1 MSSIE
6 ESIFFLSSQTPNT
19 IYNNSKKS
27 NMTSLI
33 KENIYDNNNED
44 DNLFCFIKELA
55 INNDLPLPNKEKDF
69 GINNINILFS
79 KNNSEMQYKDK
90 YDKNMLKNIFSII
103 SKYNH

>member
-1 MSSIE
+1 MLSIE
-6 ESIFFLSSQTPNT
+6 ESIYFLSSQTP
-19 IYNNSKKS
+19 NNSKKS

-33 KENIYDNNNED
+33 KENTYDNNED

>member
-33 KENIYDNNNED
+33 KENIYDNNED

-90 YDKNMLKNIFSII
+90 SDKNMLKNIFSII

>member
-1 MSSIE
+1 
-6 ESIFFLSSQTPNT
+6 
-19 IYNNSKKS
+19 
-27 NMTSLI
+27 MTSLI
-33 KENIYDNNNED
+33 KENIYDNNED

>member
-27 NMTSLI
+27 NMTSLT

>member
-33 KENIYDNNNED
+33 KENTYDNED